1 MLETSLPWVSNFAA
15 LSSAGF
21 WELEAELS
29 ELLELLPCLDL
40 DSPDSAPEPVGDDF
54 PTIAGLPVVL
64 VDGEDWDFW
73 ALAVP
78 AMDIQHS
85 AHATNLL
92 IVFITIIRLK
102 GG

>member
-1 MLETSLPWVSNFAA
+1 M
-15 LSSAGF
+15 GF
-21 WELEAELS
+21 WELESELS
-29 ELLELLPCLDL
+29 ELPELLPRLDL
-40 DSPDSAPEPVGDDF
+40 DSPDSAPETVEDDF
-54 PTIAGLPVVL
+54 PTVAGLPGVPGVL